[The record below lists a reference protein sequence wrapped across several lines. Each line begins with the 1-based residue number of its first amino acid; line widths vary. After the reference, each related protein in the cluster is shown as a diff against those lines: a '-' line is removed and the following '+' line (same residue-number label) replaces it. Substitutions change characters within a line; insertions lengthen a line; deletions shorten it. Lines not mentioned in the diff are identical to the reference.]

1 MKKIAK
7 AIKTVLIAVISLI
20 INIVTF
26 PIQGIV
32 LLVFTLTKQP
42 DKMYEQM
49 LDDSYFVFD
58 QIYDKPYYLNKE
70 QYHKFVEAIADYQI
84 GRLNKLTLGTVSIMK
99 WQSDKLDYA
108 PANKIWQDFK
118 EEIYYCASEALEE
131 AGVTPAA

>member
-49 LDDSYFVFD
+49 LDDAYEQLLLRTGSAYAQQVAQRFACPNALNAPCTVGSYVGDDFVVD
-58 QIYDKPYYLNKE
+58 
-70 QYHKFVEAIADYQI
+70 VVA
-84 GRLNKLTLGTVSIMK
+84 RLH
-99 WQSDKLDYA
+99 D
-108 PANKIWQDFK
+108 
-118 EEIYYCASEALEE
+118 
-131 AGVTPAA
+131 